1 MIVDEFSKCN
11 ACGVID
17 YDSDIP
23 RVGDPSASDGSLT
36 ECPWCGAL
44 DETSGLYVRVDPI
57 ADDSGTPQG
66 YLAAFHNRHRG
77 QQTPSRYGETE
88 EKAREELLNT
98 YELLI

>member
-1 MIVDEFSKCN
+1 MTDSEFSKCN

-17 YDSDIP
+17 YDGDIP

-57 ADDSGTPQG
+57 TDDSGTPRG
-66 YLAAFHNRHRG
+66 FLAAFHSPYKG

-88 EKAREELLNT
+88 EKAREALLDAH
-98 YELLI
+98 ELLI